1 MKKIIVYIINLSYFF
16 PAFALA
22 QGFGQAPVPAPINI
36 APPADFATSIL
47 NVVNYVLGFIG
58 VVALAFFIYGVFRYI
73 TAGSN
78 EDQLAESKGT
88 MTSALLGI
96 LIMGAAAALI
106 NFVVGIMT
114 GSVGG
119 GSRF

>member
-1 MKKIIVYIINLSYFF
+1 MKKIIAYIINLSLFF
-16 PAFALA
+16 PSLALA
-22 QGFGQAPVPAPINI
+22 QGFGQVPAPINI
-36 APPADFATSIL
+36 APPADFGTSIL
-47 NVVNYVLGFIG
+47 NIVNYVLGFIG

-88 MTSALLGI
+88 MFSALLGI
-96 LIMGAAAALI
+96 LIMGAVATLI

-114 GSVGG
+114 GSIGG
-119 GSRF
+119 GSKF

>member
-1 MKKIIVYIINLSYFF
+1 MLNFIHS
-16 PAFALA
+16 ALA

-36 APPADFATSIL
+36 APPADFGTSIL
-47 NVVNYVLGFIG
+47 NIINYILGFIG

-88 MTSALLGI
+88 MSMSLIGI
-96 LIMGAAAALI
+96 LIMGAVTALI
-106 NFVVGIMT
+106 NFVVGLVT
-114 GSVGG
+114 GSIGSGG
-119 GSRF
+119 AF